1 MPKIRILII
10 DDEVNTLTSLSRA
23 FSLEGFDAVVAD
35 SGSAALKRLE
45 EHRIDLVL
53 CDVVMPKDDGLAT
66 LRNIKKQYVHIP
78 VIMMSGQATVS
89 TAVEAIKLGA
99 IDFIEKPVSLEK
111 LHLTIDN
118 VLHLE
123 RLKSENREL
132 RMALEEQHA
141 MVGQG
146 PKFQQLWRNIELAA
160 RSNTRVLIMGENGTG
175 KELVARAIHRL
186 SNRHDKPFI
195 HLNCAAVPA
204 DLIESELFGHEKGA
218 FTGAIAQ
225 RQGKFEM
232 ADKGT
237 LMLDEIGDMPLAM
250 QAKLLR
256 VLQEEEFERVGSAKT
271 IRVDVRVVAATNQ
284 NLLGLIAKESFRRDL
299 YFRLNV
305 FPIHVPPLR
314 ERLED
319 IPSLFEHYVHSI
331 CRKNNWKTKPVEAE
345 AIRLLQL
352 HNWPGNIRELKNLAE
367 RVLILSSSP
376 TITAEDV
383 KPVLPT
389 ETQFSDRMVR
399 KGYTLKVTL
408 EGIEKELILKQ
419 LEINRYHIT
428 NTARDLGLERSHLY
442 KKCKGLGID
451 LAQLVRGPVA

>member
-1 MPKIRILII
+1 MAKIRILII
-10 DDEVNTLTSLSRA
+10 DDENNTLTSLARA
-23 FSLEGFDAVVAD
+23 FSLEGYDPIVAD
-35 SGSAALKRLE
+35 SARVALKRLE
-45 EHRIDLVL
+45 ENRVDLVL
-53 CDVVMPKDDGLAT
+53 CDVVMPMVDGLAT
-66 LRNIKKQYVHIP
+66 LRDIKKLYRQLP

-99 IDFIEKPVSLEK
+99 IDFVEKPVSLEK
-111 LHLTIDN
+111 LHLTIEN

-132 RMALEEQHA
+132 RQALEEQYA

-186 SNRHDKPFI
+186 SNRRDKPFI

-204 DLIESELFGHEKGA
+204 ELIESELFGHEKGA
-218 FTGAIAQ
+218 FTGATSQ
-225 RQGKFEM
+225 RQGKFEA

-256 VLQEEEFERVGSAKT
+256 VLQEEEFERVGSTKT

-284 NLLGLIAKESFRRDL
+284 NLLELIARESFRQDL

-305 FPIHVPPLR
+305 FPIQVPPLR

-319 IPSLFEHYVHSI
+319 IPALAEHYVQAI
-331 CRKNNWKTKPVEAE
+331 CRKNNWKVKLIDPDALL
-345 AIRLLQL
+345 LLQQ
-352 HNWPGNIRELKNLAE
+352 HAWPGNIRELRNLIE
-367 RVLILSSSP
+367 RVLILAPSQ
-376 TITAEDV
+376 TITREDI
-383 KPVLPT
+383 KAVLPV
-389 ETQFSDRMVR
+389 EAQFSRHIVR
-399 KGYTLKVTL
+399 TGYTLKSTL
-408 EGIEKELILKQ
+408 EEIEKELILKQ
-419 LEINRYHIT
+419 LEVNHFHIT
-428 NTARDLGLERSHLY
+428 NTAKDLGLERSHLY

-451 LAQLVRGPVA
+451 LAQLVRGHG